1 MDHAMLPKSPFT
13 QPFEKL
19 PPTLPVFPLDNALL
33 PGGELPLEFFEPRYL
48 NLVEDAIRSDQLI
61 GMVQPRDKREEP
73 ALHSVGCAG
82 RIRQYRERK
91 SGRIDVMLSG
101 VCRYRIVEEIPT
113 MRGYRLVR
121 VDWSDYAHDYEAER
135 ADPERITR
143 FNQTLRSYFE
153 RNNMAFDW
161 SVMNKLE
168 IEEVVNNLV
177 LLLKLTTD
185 QKQRLLESSTLN
197 DRLDVF
203 GGFLQPQEV
212 AAKR

>member
-1 MDHAMLPKSPFT
+1 MLPKSPFT

-19 PPTLPVFPLDNALL
+19 PQTLPVFPLDNALL

-48 NLVEDAIRSDQLI
+48 NLVADAMGSDQLI
-61 GMVQPRDKREEP
+61 GMVQPRDDRETP
-73 ALHSVGCAG
+73 ALFDVGCAG

-101 VCRYRIVEEIPT
+101 VCRYRIVEEIRT
-113 MRGYRLVR
+113 TRGYRLVR
-121 VDWSDYAHDYEAER
+121 ADWSDYAHDYDAER
-135 ADPERITR
+135 VDPDRISA
-143 FNQTLRSYFE
+143 FNEALRSYFE

-161 SVMNKLE
+161 NVMHKLE

-177 LLLKLTTD
+177 LILKLSTGD
-185 QKQRLLESSTLN
+185 KQRLLESPTLN

-203 GGFLQPQEV
+203 RRLLEPGDR
-212 AAKR
+212 AARR